1 MQQLID
7 ALDRLD
13 RPIEFFV
20 RDDDAGWNDEAL
32 GELVAIFAA
41 LDLPI
46 DLAVIPAALD
56 QQSAAAL
63 TALVQQ
69 NPKIGV
75 HQHGYA
81 HLNHEPEGARKCEFG
96 PARPAAR
103 QLADLIAGRNRLKQM
118 LRRINVDPIFTPPWN
133 RCSAELASA
142 LHQHRFRMLSTDRLR
157 DDVGPEIIQLP
168 VMLDWE
174 RMRREDRTSAAL
186 AMEIANSHTP
196 IGIMLHHAVRDAAGC
211 AELNGIL
218 HHLIK
223 SPHVQFRSM
232 RHWIG
237 E

>member
-7 ALDRLD
+7 ALDQLD

-32 GELVAIFAA
+32 AELVAIFAV

-69 NPKIGV
+69 HPKVGV

-81 HLNHEPEGARKCEFG
+81 HLNHEPEGARKCEYG

-118 LRRINVDPIFTPPWN
+118 LRGINVDPIFTPPWN
-133 RCSAELASA
+133 RCSAELATA

-157 DDVGPEIIQLP
+157 VDVGPEIIQMP

-186 AMEIANSHTP
+186 VSAITNSLSP
-196 IGIMLHHAVRDAAGC
+196 IGIMLHHAVTDAAAR
-211 AELNGIL
+211 AELHDIL
-218 HHLIK
+218 SHLVK
-223 SPHVQFRSM
+223 NPHVQFRSM